1 MGDQVEKVREISDF
15 WQGSI
20 LRDWTALGKRV
31 AAYEPFEL
39 ETIRKLILDGD
50 NEPVALRQNLVL

>member
-1 MGDQVEKVREISDF
+1 MEKVREISDF

-39 ETIRKLILDGD
+39 ETIQKLILDGD
-50 NEPVALRQNLVL
+50 NEPVDLRQNLVL